1 MNRSAAALAHP
12 NIAFIKYWGNRDDA
26 LRLPANGSV
35 SMNLAA
41 LHTQTSVSFR
51 EDLRE
56 DVLTIDGKAVSG
68 AALAR
73 V

>member
-35 SMNLAA
+35 SMNL
-41 LHTQTSVSFR
+41 VSIH
-51 EDLRE
+51 L
-56 DVLTIDGKAVSG
+56 DGVVRQHAVQGSQ
-68 AALAR
+68 
-73 V
+73 VVT